1 MSCIDNED
9 VFYEQREED
18 LGWAWTQY
26 KNRQAPV
33 RTLPKWDLLPDE
45 IQSELQIIFEEALH
59 KTTDVIIPQVIDQ
72 IFEGRTIEADP
83 DKVDDNP
90 GSGD

>member
-26 KNRQAPV
+26 KNRQAPT
-33 RTLPKWDLLPDE
+33 RTLPKWDMLPDM
-45 IQSELQIIFEEALH
+45 IQTEVQDLYVKALMQ
-59 KTTDVIIPQVIDQ
+59 TADNIIPSIIDQ
-72 IFEGRTIEADP
+72 TFEGRTIEEDP
-83 DKVDDNP
+83 DKFDNNP
-90 GSGD
+90 GSGN